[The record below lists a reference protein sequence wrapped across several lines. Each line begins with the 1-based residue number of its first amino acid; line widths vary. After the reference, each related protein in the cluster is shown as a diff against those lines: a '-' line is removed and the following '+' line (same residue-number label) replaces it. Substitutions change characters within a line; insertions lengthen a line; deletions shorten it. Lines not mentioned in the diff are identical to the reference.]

1 MKFSMQS
8 FSAKKLSH
16 LIVGSCLGLSA
27 IGFSGVTFAQSG
39 DALKNLATQVS
50 KDIGA
55 ESSRNAEREKR
66 FREAAGEQ
74 KALLQEV
81 QQKVAAEEKL
91 RDDMK
96 VVFDNNEVRLG
107 ELTTVLDRRSGNL
120 GELFG
125 VFRQVAGDTQ
135 KILFDSLITIEHPDR
150 NDTIE
155 LLASSTEVPTIA
167 QMEQLWSIMLQEI
180 AESGTISRF
189 ETDIIKPSGET
200 YRGAV
205 TRIGSFNIISGD
217 KYLSYLSDT
226 QQVSELARQPAGSVR
241 STADALSKAQAGSTT
256 GFAIDPS
263 RGALL
268 GMMVQA
274 PSFMERVHQGKEVG
288 YAIMAV
294 GVLGLLLVLERM
306 LKLGRISSLMRKQQ
320 KDMEHASSDNPLGR
334 MMAAYYENRH
344 LNDLDVLGKKLDEV
358 VFKDISEL
366 RKGLATIKVL
376 AAIAPLMGLLGT
388 VTGMISTFQAITL
401 FGTGD
406 PKIMAGGISQALIT
420 TVQGLCVAIPLL
432 LASNMLSARAQQLSK
447 TIGEQATGLI
457 ADKAEDI
464 AKAKAA

>member
-16 LIVGSCLGLSA
+16 LILGGCLGFSA
-27 IGFSGVTFAQSG
+27 ISFSGVTLAQSS

-74 KALLQEV
+74 KIMLQDV

-96 VVFDNNEVRLG
+96 VIFDSNEVRLG
-107 ELTTVLDRRSGNL
+107 ELTTILDRRSGNL

-135 KILFDSLITIEHPDR
+135 KILFDSLVTIEYPDR
-150 NDTIE
+150 NDAIE
-155 LLASSTEVPTIA
+155 VLASSTEVPTIA

-189 ETDIIKPSGET
+189 ETDVIKPSGET
-200 YRGAV
+200 YRAPI

-226 QQVSELARQPAGSVR
+226 GQVSELARQPAGSVR
-241 STADALSKAQAGSTT
+241 STAASLSKAQPNSTI

-457 ADKAEDI
+457 ADKAEAI